1 MRMSVLSAAVAV
13 LAMTGAADA
22 RPRQAGE
29 AQLAKLLQGR
39 VAGKPTSCIRT
50 LPSGDMTIID
60 GTAIVFGRGETIYV
74 NRTEFPD
81 SIDDTD
87 ALVIRKFGS
96 PSQLCRTDVVT
107 TVDSRSHFYTGNV
120 MLSNFI
126 PYRRVGR

>member
-1 MRMSVLSAAVAV
+1 MRMSVLVSAIAA
-13 LAMTGAADA
+13 LALTGAADA
-22 RPRQAGE
+22 RPRQTGE

-50 LPSGDMTIID
+50 WPSSAMTIID
-60 GTAIVFGRGETIYV
+60 ETAIVFGRGDTIYV

-87 ALVIRKFGS
+87 ALVIRKFGNAS
-96 PSQLCRTDVVT
+96 ELCRTDVVT

-120 MLSNFI
+120 MLADFI
-126 PYRRVGR
+126 PYRRIKQ